1 MDNKIQRETVIMAT
15 QTLDNRTNKIAHTG
29 KKQPKKQQQQQNTEI
44 TSAAYCP
51 LRLKNSGI

>member
-29 KKQPKKQQQQQNTEI
+29 KKQREKKKKQKTEI

-51 LRLKNSGI
+51 PRLKNSGI